1 MPPLDSTYEE
11 RIAHLQEIAWV
22 LIGSTTFLKFGL
34 WDSLKNNH
42 VNWPLRPL
50 WISVTYGG
58 IFQIY
63 ILAHV

>member
-42 VNWPLRPL
+42 VN
-50 WISVTYGG
+50 
-58 IFQIY
+58 
-63 ILAHV
+63 